1 MVAVSVLFGWLAR
14 RSWKTGNVVSKWAGT
29 ILSGLLSVLVGL
41 LSILTVIGLV
51 KAYAPRTAPI
61 PDLNV
66 AATPEQIQ
74 RGEHIANTFCTSCHS
89 LNKALPLTGGVDL
102 GLDIPIPLGNFV
114 SPNLTPAG
122 PLQDWS
128 DGEIFRAMRNGVGRD
143 GNWLFVMSNVRGRN
157 LSDEDLQAVIAYL
170 RNQPPAANET
180 LDPPDRL
187 SLLGLIML
195 GELKIA
201 RQLLGY
207 PEDSAGRYMTPEYVA
222 VRPDMT
228 AAEALSYI
236 RKHGKGAETLNVI
249 YVINEK
255 GRLLSDLKLAA
266 LVMADPTS
274 KVEDLSDGQL
284 FNISATADREEFVA
298 AFEKYDRVAL
308 PVTDSKGVMLGII
321 TIDDVLD
328 VAEAEATEDIQK
340 LGGMQALEAPY
351 MDSPFL
357 EMVRKRAGWLL
368 VLFFGEMFT
377 ATAMAYFEGE
387 IKRAVVLTLF
397 IPLIISSGGN
407 SGSQATSLIIR
418 SLAVRELE
426 LSDWVRV
433 MRRELLSGIVLG
445 SILGLVGFFRIVLW
459 PSRLVIYGPH
469 YFGIAVVVAISLVG
483 VVLFGTL
490 VGSMLPFL
498 LRRLGLDPATASAP
512 FVATLVDVS
521 GLVIYFTAASIV
533 LRGLLL

>member
-1 MVAVSVLFGWLAR
+1 M
-14 RSWKTGNVVSKWAGT
+14 
-29 ILSGLLSVLVGL
+29 
-41 LSILTVIGLV
+41 
-51 KAYAPRTAPI
+51 
-61 PDLNV
+61 
-66 AATPEQIQ
+66 
-74 RGEHIANTFCTSCHS
+74 
-89 LNKALPLTGGVDL
+89 
-102 GLDIPIPLGNFV
+102 LGNLLRPDIEKMIRDKDWKHLRQEFAQLDP
-114 SPNLTPAG
+114 SDLAEILEEF
-122 PLQDWS
+122 PLQDAALVFRILPR
-128 DGEIFRAMRNGVGRD
+128 DAATMIFEYLPLELQTQLVQSLADEQLVNVVNAMAPDDRTR
-143 GNWLFVMSNVRGRN
+143 L
-157 LSDEDLQAVIAYL
+157 LEEL
-170 RNQPPAANET
+170 PPEVTRRVLA
-180 LDPPDRL
+180 
-187 SLLGLIML
+187 SLTPS
-195 GELKIA
+195 ELKTA

-228 AAEALSYI
+228 AQEALTYI

-249 YVINEK
+249 YVTDEK

-266 LVMADPTS
+266 LVMSDPS
-274 KVEDLSDGQL
+274 AKVEDLDPGQL
-284 FNISATADREEFVA
+284 FSIPATADREEFVA

-308 PVTDSKGVMLGII
+308 PVTDSKGIMLGII

-328 VAEAEATEDIQK
+328 VAEEEATEDIQK

-357 EMVRKRAGWLL
+357 DMVKKRAGWLL

-387 IKRAVVLTLF
+387 IKRAVVLALF

-426 LSDWVRV
+426 LSDWMRV
-433 MRRELLSGIVLG
+433 MKRELLSGLALG
-445 SILGLVGFFRIVLW
+445 SILGAVGFLRIVLW
-459 PSRLVIYGPH
+459 PSRAVVYGAH
-469 YFGIAVVVAISLVG
+469 YIGIGVVVAISLVG

-490 VGSMLPFL
+490 AGSMLPFL

-521 GLVIYFTAASIV
+521 GLIIYFSAASLV

>member
-1 MVAVSVLFGWLAR
+1 MQSLADEQLV
-14 RSWKTGNVVSKWAGT
+14 NVVNAMAPDDRT
-29 ILSGLLSVLVGL
+29 RLLEELPPEVTRRVLA
-41 LSILTVIGLV
+41 S
-51 KAYAPRTAPI
+51 
-61 PDLNV
+61 
-66 AATPEQIQ
+66 
-74 RGEHIANTFCTSCHS
+74 
-89 LNKALPLTGGVDL
+89 
-102 GLDIPIPLGNFV
+102 
-114 SPNLTPAG
+114 LTP
-122 PLQDWS
+122 S
-128 DGEIFRAMRNGVGRD
+128 
-143 GNWLFVMSNVRGRN
+143 
-157 LSDEDLQAVIAYL
+157 
-170 RNQPPAANET
+170 
-180 LDPPDRL
+180 
-187 SLLGLIML
+187 
-195 GELKIA
+195 ELKTA

-228 AAEALSYI
+228 AQEALTYI

-249 YVINEK
+249 YVTDEK

-266 LVMADPTS
+266 LVMSDPS
-274 KVEDLSDGQL
+274 AKVEDLDPGQL
-284 FNISATADREEFVA
+284 FSIPATADREEFVA

-308 PVTDSKGVMLGII
+308 PVTDSKGIMLGII

-328 VAEAEATEDIQK
+328 VAEEEATEDIQK

-357 EMVRKRAGWLL
+357 DMVKKRAGWLL

-387 IKRAVVLTLF
+387 IKRAVVLALF

-426 LSDWVRV
+426 LSDWMRV
-433 MRRELLSGIVLG
+433 MKRELLSGLALG
-445 SILGLVGFFRIVLW
+445 SILGAVGFLRIVLW
-459 PSRLVIYGPH
+459 PSRAVVYGAH
-469 YFGIAVVVAISLVG
+469 YIGIGVVVAISLVG

-490 VGSMLPFL
+490 AGSMLPFL

-521 GLVIYFTAASIV
+521 GLIIYFSAASLV